1 MTDSHVTRRA
11 LLRYGAYGAG
21 AAALAGTAAS
31 WDRLTGADIPGRDD
45 GSLVVATL
53 GPAYGPAAIRTL
65 TEGFQRLHPDIK
77 VRINAVQAV
86 DWSDFFAK
94 ILTQIAAGTAPDLVY
109 VATEGVQ
116 LFARRLGVP
125 LDRWVK
131 RDAAELREYFADVH
145 PALVESMMYEGSL
158 YQLPVEFNAADMY
171 LNNQVLDRAGAGFP
185 AADWTRDDFTA
196 LLRDMKKS
204 SGSRFTPYFWT
215 NRLWGGVVPWLFA
228 NDTNLL
234 AESKAPGGSWLWDTF
249 YPAAQRAGR
258 GGGFRWTTPQADQ
271 PRVEEAYDYLA
282 ALIQEGLC
290 TRPEGGNGQNLI
302 GVFSTGR
309 VGVTPAGGFWAGG
322 LHLAGMRPGSFDV
335 QFFPRWRTQ
344 RMQFGAAGYALL
356 RTSRRQD
363 EAWEFIKYA
372 ARRETLTRLFETNQ
386 TTPARRSMLN
396 PARYA
401 ETGPAHWQVFYDTLD
416 RFPDTAPIPAP
427 PQVAEVEQVLLKHTG
442 TALSS
447 PRSVRPAL
455 RRMQGDLEQAMER
468 DV

>member
-1 MTDSHVTRRA
+1 MTDSHLSRRT

-31 WDRLTGADIPGRDD
+31 WDRLTGADIPGRND

-53 GPAYGPAAIRTL
+53 GSAFSPDGIRAL
-65 TEGFQRLHPDIK
+65 VAGFRRLHPDIK

-116 LFARRLGVP
+116 LFARHLGVP

-131 RDAAELREYFADVH
+131 RDAAELKEYFADVH
-145 PALVESMMYEGSL
+145 PSLVESMMYEGSL

-171 LNNQVLDRAGAGFP
+171 LNSRVLQRAGADLP
-185 AADWTRDDFTA
+185 ADDWTRDDFTA
-196 LLRDMKKS
+196 LLRRMKKANDS
-204 SGSRFTPYFWT
+204 HFTPYFWT

-228 NDTNLL
+228 NGTNLL
-234 AESKAPGGSWLWDTF
+234 AESKAPGGRWLWDAF
-249 YPAAQRAGR
+249 YPAAQRRGR
-258 GGGFRWTTPQADQ
+258 GGGFRWTTPQATDA
-271 PRVEEAYDYLA
+271 RAVEVYDHLA

-322 LHLAGMRPGSFDV
+322 LHLAGMRDDAFDV
-335 QFFPRWRTQ
+335 TYFPRWRTQ
-344 RMQFGAAGYALL
+344 RHQFGAAGYALL
-356 RTSRRQD
+356 RTSKKQD
-363 EAWEFIKYA
+363 AAWEFIKYS
-372 ARRETLTRLFETNQ
+372 ARLDTLTELFSTNQ
-386 TTPARRSMLN
+386 TTPARRSMLTA
-396 PARYA
+396 ARYRG
-401 ETGPAHWQVFYDTLD
+401 TGPAHWRVFYDTLD
-416 RFPDTAPIPAP
+416 KFPDTGPIPAP
-427 PQVAEVEQVLLKHTG
+427 PQVAEVTQVLLKHTG
-442 TALSS
+442 TALAS
-447 PRSVRPAL
+447 PRSVGPAL
-455 RRMQGDLEQAMER
+455 RRMQGDLEKAMER